1 MFRPSNL
8 RFLVVGFASLL
19 WRLQRLFLNTTEFV
33 PVALLSDIAASY
45 QMSTSHAGIMLTIY
59 AWIVS
64 LTSIPLMLLTR
75 NMERKQLLL
84 GVFALFVLSHVL
96 SYFAR
101 SFSVL
106 VVTRIGIALSHAI
119 FLVDYR
125 IIGCA
130 CRTDWQRNSST
141 RFTLHRNGTCTGFGY
156 SIRTIDR

>member
-45 QMSTSHAGIMLTIY
+45 QMSTSHAGFMLTIY

-64 LTSIPLMLLTR
+64 LISIPLMLLIR

-119 FLVDYR
+119 F
-125 IIGCA
+125 
-130 CRTDWQRNSST
+130 W
-141 RFTLHRNGTCTGFGY
+141 
-156 SIRTIDR
+156 SITAS